1 MNQITTTQLK
11 RVFKLGA
18 MTLADPNPSLSID
31 RVKAFYGRQYPE
43 MNSGIIEGPTVA
55 NGVATYTL
63 LKAVG
68 VKGTDASGSRRR
80 MLKQIRQRIRGQES
94 GLSHIEALMRGA
106 TPSEVAGA
114 ELCALKLNAVCSA
127 TAGAAGG
134 RPVSVP
140 SAAYGLWG

>member
-1 MNQITTTQLK
+1 MTQQITTKALK

-18 MTLADPNPSLSID
+18 MTLADPNPGLSID

-43 MNSGIIEGPTVA
+43 MNSGVIEGPTIS

-68 VKGTDASGSRRR
+68 TKGADASDSRRK
-80 MLKQIRQRIRGQES
+80 MLRQIQQNIRGQAS
-94 GLSHIEALMRGA
+94 GLSHIEALMREA
-106 TPSEVAGA
+106 KPDALA
-114 ELCALKLNAVCSA
+114 EAESCALKLKPVCRA
-127 TAGAAGG
+127 AAGA